1 MEEFINY
8 LIGFRDGVDKT
19 VEHIIDTLKCSDDE
33 AEETKKDLMTEVLNN
48 MQKLVNLE
56 EE

>member
-19 VEHIIDTLKCSDDE
+19 VEHIIDTLKHSDDE
-33 AEETKKDLMTEVLNN
+33 AEENEKDLMTEVLNN
-48 MQKLVNLE
+48 MQKLVNLKE
-56 EE
+56 E